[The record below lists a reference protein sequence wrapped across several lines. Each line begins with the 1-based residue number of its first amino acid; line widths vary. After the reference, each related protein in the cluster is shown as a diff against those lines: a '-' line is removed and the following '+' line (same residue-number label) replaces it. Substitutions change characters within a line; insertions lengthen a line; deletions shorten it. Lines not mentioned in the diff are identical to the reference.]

1 MASPVQNRRPVS
13 FPKASFP
20 RKVAAVCYRR
30 VGESVEFLLVRTGS
44 GRWTFPK
51 GTVER
56 HLGPRESAVLEAR
69 EEAGVIGRVSN
80 EHFTIYFQEN
90 RGAYSAAEREIAI
103 AAFLMHVHEMTDPEE
118 GHRNPTWFRPQ
129 EAKRRL
135 AMRRRA
141 KYQREF
147 RRVVDD
153 AVEMLGR
160 KRQTA

>member
-1 MASPVQNRRPVS
+1 MASAIQTRRLAS
-13 FPKASFP
+13 IPKNAFP

-30 VGESVEFLLVRTGS
+30 EGESIEFLLVKTGS

-56 HLGPRESAVLEAR
+56 HLGPRGSAALEAR
-69 EEAGVIGRVSN
+69 EEAGVVGRISD

-90 RGAYSAAEREIAI
+90 RATYRTAEREIAI
-103 AAFLMHVHEMTDPEE
+103 AAFLMHVHGLTDPEE
-118 GHRNPTWFRPQ
+118 EYRNPTWFRPP

-135 AMRRRA
+135 SMRRRP
-141 KYQREF
+141 KFQREF
-147 RRVVDD
+147 ARVVDH

-160 KRQTA
+160 KRRTA